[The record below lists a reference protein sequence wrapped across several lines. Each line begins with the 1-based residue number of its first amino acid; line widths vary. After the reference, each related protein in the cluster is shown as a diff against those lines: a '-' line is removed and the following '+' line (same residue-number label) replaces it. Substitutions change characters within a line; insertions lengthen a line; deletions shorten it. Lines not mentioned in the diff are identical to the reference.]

1 MAESKYRKV
10 YLERKK
16 TTYPKDHKPG
26 MRVPEGGSMCANCQ
40 YLKDPKNRIC
50 GNPHFIKWNGS
61 ETIPAPVD
69 SYCSDWWESAKKKEE
84 E

>member
-1 MAESKYRKV
+1 MAESKYRKA

-26 MRVPEGGSMCANCQ
+26 MRVPEGGSMCANCE
-40 YLKDPKNRIC
+40 YLNKDKKTC

-61 ETIPAPVD
+61 ATIPAPID
-69 SYCSDWWESAKKKEE
+69 SYCSDWYEPKEKVKE
-84 E
+84 